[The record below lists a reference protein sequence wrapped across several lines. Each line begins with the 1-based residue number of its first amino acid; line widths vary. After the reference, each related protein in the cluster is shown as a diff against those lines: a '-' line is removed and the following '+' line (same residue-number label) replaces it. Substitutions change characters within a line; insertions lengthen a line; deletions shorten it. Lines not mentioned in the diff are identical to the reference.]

1 MKREGIIPVPNTG
14 AGPARKTVSVIGG
27 CSAVVVVSVVVTVVV
42 VNVG

>member
-27 CSAVVVVSVVVTVVV
+27 CSIVVVVVSVVV
-42 VNVG
+42 VNEG